1 MKKKGTGREILKIIL
16 ASGVLVVLTYM
27 CVKTGI
33 FSGVG
38 SLIDISF
45 DTILKII
52 IAVAFIQVVGGVLIV
67 VLSLFKN
74 KSGRVGTMSTVLIS
88 IVKYSMRIIGFCWV
102 LTIIGVNVSTIFA
115 SIGILALIIGFG
127 AESLVADIVT
137 GVFVL
142 FENEYNIGDIIEVD
156 GFRGTVTEIGIR
168 TVSVQ
173 DSGGNIKIINNSDL
187 KNIINRSNQK
197 STAVCDIGVAYETD
211 LEEFDKLVI
220 KIIDE
225 ITDRNPEAFKSGIKY
240 LGVQEL
246 GDFSITLRFVAEAEE
261 NNVFATRRLLNKE
274 LKTAFDRHNV
284 SIPFPQIQ
292 VRNR

>member
-1 MKKKGTGREILKIIL
+1 MKKKGTGREILKIFL

-33 FSGVG
+33 FPGVG

-67 VLSLFKN
+67 ALSLFKN

-142 FENEYNIGDIIEVD
+142 FEKEYNIGDIIEVD

-261 NNVFATRRLLNKE
+261 NKVFATRRLLNKE

-284 SIPFPQIQ
+284 SIPFPQIE

>member
-1 MKKKGTGREILKIIL
+1 MKKKGTGREILKIFL

-33 FSGVG
+33 FPGVN

-67 VLSLFKN
+67 ALSLFKN

-225 ITDRNPEAFKSGIKY
+225 ITERNPEAFKSGIKY

-261 NNVFATRRLLNKE
+261 NKVFATRRLLNKE

>member
-1 MKKKGTGREILKIIL
+1 MKKKGTGREILKIFL
-16 ASGVLVVLTYM
+16 ASGVLVILTYM

-33 FSGVG
+33 FPGVG

-67 VLSLFKN
+67 ALSLFKN

-197 STAVCDIGVAYETD
+197 STAVCDIGIAYETD

-261 NNVFATRRLLNKE
+261 NKVFATRRLLNKE

>member
-1 MKKKGTGREILKIIL
+1 MKKKGTGREILKIFL
-16 ASGVLVVLTYM
+16 ASAVLVVLTYM

-33 FSGVG
+33 FPGVG

-67 VLSLFKN
+67 ALSLFKN
-74 KSGRVGTMSTVLIS
+74 KSGRIGTMSTVLIS

-173 DSGGNIKIINNSDL
+173 DSGDNIKIINNSDL

>member
-16 ASGVLVVLTYM
+16 ASAVLVVLTYM

-33 FSGVG
+33 FPGVG

-88 IVKYSMRIIGFCWV
+88 IIKYSMRIIGFCWV

-261 NNVFATRRLLNKE
+261 NKVFATRRLLNKE
-274 LKTAFDRHNV
+274 LKIAFDRHNV

>member
-33 FSGVG
+33 FPGVG

-67 VLSLFKN
+67 ALSLFKS

-88 IVKYSMRIIGFCWV
+88 IIKYSMRIIGFCWV

-142 FENEYNIGDIIEVD
+142 FEKIFLIFFNFFLKRKKTADKRRTLQIIEILSSI
-156 GFRGTVTEIGIR
+156 GGLSYTSGLTVRKELFILWLYI
-168 TVSVQ
+168 VSV
-173 DSGGNIKIINNSDL
+173 SD
-187 KNIINRSNQK
+187 R
-197 STAVCDIGVAYETD
+197 
-211 LEEFDKLVI
+211 
-220 KIIDE
+220 
-225 ITDRNPEAFKSGIKY
+225 P
-240 LGVQEL
+240 
-246 GDFSITLRFVAEAEE
+246 
-261 NNVFATRRLLNKE
+261 
-274 LKTAFDRHNV
+274 
-284 SIPFPQIQ
+284 
-292 VRNR
+292 

>member
-1 MKKKGTGREILKIIL
+1 MKKKGTGREILKILL
-16 ASGVLVVLTYM
+16 ASAVLVVLTYM

-33 FSGVG
+33 FPGVG

-52 IAVAFIQVVGGVLIV
+52 IAVVFIQVVGGVLIV

-88 IVKYSMRIIGFCWV
+88 IIKYSMRIIGFCWV

-261 NNVFATRRLLNKE
+261 NKVFATRRLLNKE

-284 SIPFPQIQ
+284 SIPFPQIE

>member
-1 MKKKGTGREILKIIL
+1 MKKKGTGREILKIFL

-33 FSGVG
+33 FPGVG

-246 GDFSITLRFVAEAEE
+246 GDFSVTLRFVAEAEE
-261 NNVFATRRLLNKE
+261 NKVFATRRLLNKE

>member
-1 MKKKGTGREILKIIL
+1 MKKKGTGREILKIFL

-27 CVKTGI
+27 CIKTGI
-33 FSGVG
+33 FPGVG

-52 IAVAFIQVVGGVLIV
+52 IAIAFIQVVGGVLIV
-67 VLSLFKN
+67 ALSLFKN

-261 NNVFATRRLLNKE
+261 NKVFATRRLLNKE
-274 LKTAFDRHNV
+274 LKIAFDRHNV

>member
-1 MKKKGTGREILKIIL
+1 MKKKGTGREILKIFL
-16 ASGVLVVLTYM
+16 ASGVLVILTYM

-33 FSGVG
+33 FPGVG

-52 IAVAFIQVVGGVLIV
+52 IAIAFIQVVGGVLIV

-261 NNVFATRRLLNKE
+261 NKVFATRRLLNKE

>member
-1 MKKKGTGREILKIIL
+1 MKKKGTGREILKILL
-16 ASGVLVVLTYM
+16 ASAVLVVLTYM
-27 CVKTGI
+27 CIKTGI
-33 FSGVG
+33 FPGVG

-52 IAVAFIQVVGGVLIV
+52 IAIAFIQVVGGVLIV

-88 IVKYSMRIIGFCWV
+88 IIKYSMRIIGFCWV

-225 ITDRNPEAFKSGIKY
+225 IIDRNPEAFKSGIKY

>member
-1 MKKKGTGREILKIIL
+1 MKKKGTGREILKIFL
-16 ASGVLVVLTYM
+16 ASGVLVILTYM

-33 FSGVG
+33 FTGVG

-52 IAVAFIQVVGGVLIV
+52 IAIAFIQVVGGVLIV
-67 VLSLFKN
+67 ALSLFKN

-261 NNVFATRRLLNKE
+261 NKVFATRRLLNKE

>member
-1 MKKKGTGREILKIIL
+1 MKKKGTGREILKILL
-16 ASGVLVVLTYM
+16 ASAVLVVLTYM

-33 FSGVG
+33 FPGVG

-211 LEEFDKLVI
+211 LEKFDKLVI

-274 LKTAFDRHNV
+274 LKIAFDRHNV

>member
-1 MKKKGTGREILKIIL
+1 MKKKGTGREILKILL
-16 ASGVLVVLTYM
+16 ASAVLVVLTYM

-33 FSGVG
+33 FRGVG

-74 KSGRVGTMSTVLIS
+74 KSGRIGTMSTVLIS

-261 NNVFATRRLLNKE
+261 NKVFATRRLLNKE
-274 LKTAFDRHNV
+274 LKIAFDRHNV
-284 SIPFPQIQ
+284 SIPFPQIE

>member
-1 MKKKGTGREILKIIL
+1 M
-16 ASGVLVVLTYM
+16 
-27 CVKTGI
+27 
-33 FSGVG
+33 
-38 SLIDISF
+38 
-45 DTILKII
+45 
-52 IAVAFIQVVGGVLIV
+52 
-67 VLSLFKN
+67 
-74 KSGRVGTMSTVLIS
+74 
-88 IVKYSMRIIGFCWV
+88 
-102 LTIIGVNVSTIFA
+102 
-115 SIGILALIIGFG
+115 
-127 AESLVADIVT
+127 
-137 GVFVL
+137 
-142 FENEYNIGDIIEVD
+142 
-156 GFRGTVTEIGIR
+156 TEIGIR

-274 LKTAFDRHNV
+274 LKIAFDRHNV

>member
-1 MKKKGTGREILKIIL
+1 MKKKGTGREILKILL
-16 ASGVLVVLTYM
+16 ASAVLVVLTYM

-33 FSGVG
+33 FPGVG

-225 ITDRNPEAFKSGIKY
+225 IIDRNPEVFKSGIKY

-246 GDFSITLRFVAEAEE
+246 GDFSITLRFAAEAEE
-261 NNVFATRRLLNKE
+261 NKVFATRRLLNKE

-284 SIPFPQIQ
+284 SIPFPQIE

>member
-16 ASGVLVVLTYM
+16 ASAVLVVLTYM

-33 FSGVG
+33 FPGVG

-261 NNVFATRRLLNKE
+261 NKVFATRRLLNKE

>member
-1 MKKKGTGREILKIIL
+1 MKKKGTGREILKILL
-16 ASGVLVVLTYM
+16 ASAVLVVLTYM

-33 FSGVG
+33 FPGVG

-67 VLSLFKN
+67 ALSLFKN

-88 IVKYSMRIIGFCWV
+88 IVKYSMRIIGFCW
-102 LTIIGVNVSTIFA
+102 VNVSTIFA

-197 STAVCDIGVAYETD
+197 STAVCDIGIAYETD

-261 NNVFATRRLLNKE
+261 NKVFATRRLLNKE
-274 LKTAFDRHNV
+274 LKIAFDRHDV

>member
-1 MKKKGTGREILKIIL
+1 MKKKGTGREILKILL

-33 FSGVG
+33 FPGVG

-225 ITDRNPEAFKSGIKY
+225 IIDRNPEVFKSGIKY

-246 GDFSITLRFVAEAEE
+246 GDFSITLRFAAEAEE
-261 NNVFATRRLLNKE
+261 NKVFATRRLLNKE

>member
-1 MKKKGTGREILKIIL
+1 MKKKGTGREILKILL
-16 ASGVLVVLTYM
+16 ASAVLVVLTYM

-33 FSGVG
+33 FPGVG

-88 IVKYSMRIIGFCWV
+88 IIKYSMRIIGFCWV

-225 ITDRNPEAFKSGIKY
+225 IIDRNPEVFKSGIKY

-246 GDFSITLRFVAEAEE
+246 GDFSITLRFAAEAEE
-261 NNVFATRRLLNKE
+261 NKVFATRRLLNKE

>member
-33 FSGVG
+33 FPGVG

-88 IVKYSMRIIGFCWV
+88 IIKYSMRIIGFCWV

-225 ITDRNPEAFKSGIKY
+225 IIDRNPEVFKSGIKY

-246 GDFSITLRFVAEAEE
+246 GDFSITLRFAAEAEE
-261 NNVFATRRLLNKE
+261 NKVFATRRLLNKE

-284 SIPFPQIQ
+284 SIPFPQIE

>member
-1 MKKKGTGREILKIIL
+1 MKKKGTGREILKIFL

-33 FSGVG
+33 FPGVG

-225 ITDRNPEAFKSGIKY
+225 IIDRNPEVFKSGIKY

-246 GDFSITLRFVAEAEE
+246 GDFSITLRFAAEAEE
-261 NNVFATRRLLNKE
+261 NKVFATRRLLNKE

>member
-16 ASGVLVVLTYM
+16 ASAVLVVLTYM

-33 FSGVG
+33 FPGVG

-102 LTIIGVNVSTIFA
+102 LTIIGVNISTIFA

-197 STAVCDIGVAYETD
+197 STAVCDI
-211 LEEFDKLVI
+211 LVI

-225 ITDRNPEAFKSGIKY
+225 LT
-240 LGVQEL
+240 
-246 GDFSITLRFVAEAEE
+246 
-261 NNVFATRRLLNKE
+261 
-274 LKTAFDRHNV
+274 
-284 SIPFPQIQ
+284 
-292 VRNR
+292 

>member
-1 MKKKGTGREILKIIL
+1 MKKKGTGREILKIFL

-33 FSGVG
+33 FPGVG

-45 DTILKII
+45 DTLLKII

-88 IVKYSMRIIGFCWV
+88 IIKYSMRIIGFCWV

-225 ITDRNPEAFKSGIKY
+225 ITDRNPEVFKSGIKY

-246 GDFSITLRFVAEAEE
+246 GDFSITLRFAAEAEE
-261 NNVFATRRLLNKE
+261 NKVFATRRLLNKE
-274 LKTAFDRHNV
+274 LKIAFDRHNV
-284 SIPFPQIQ
+284 SIPFPQIE

>member
-1 MKKKGTGREILKIIL
+1 MKKKGTGREILKILL
-16 ASGVLVVLTYM
+16 ASAVLVVLTYM

-33 FSGVG
+33 FPGVG

-88 IVKYSMRIIGFCWV
+88 IIKYSMRIIGFCWV

-225 ITDRNPEAFKSGIKY
+225 IIGRNPEVFKSGIKY

-246 GDFSITLRFVAEAEE
+246 GDFSITMRFAAEAEE
-261 NNVFATRRLLNKE
+261 NKVFATRRLLNKE

-284 SIPFPQIQ
+284 SIPFPQIE

>member
-1 MKKKGTGREILKIIL
+1 MKKKGTGREILKIFL

-27 CVKTGI
+27 CIKTGI
-33 FSGVG
+33 FPGVG

-225 ITDRNPEAFKSGIKY
+225 IIDRNPEVFKSGIKY

-246 GDFSITLRFVAEAEE
+246 GDFSITLRFAAEAEE
-261 NNVFATRRLLNKE
+261 NKVFATRRLLNKE

>member
-1 MKKKGTGREILKIIL
+1 MKKKGTGREILKILL
-16 ASGVLVVLTYM
+16 ASAVLVILTYM

-33 FSGVG
+33 FPGVG

-45 DTILKII
+45 DKILKII
-52 IAVAFIQVVGGVLIV
+52 IAVDFIQVVGGVLIV

-274 LKTAFDRHNV
+274 LKIAFDRHNV
-284 SIPFPQIQ
+284 SIPFPQIE

>member
-33 FSGVG
+33 FPGVG

-88 IVKYSMRIIGFCWV
+88 IIKYSMRIIGFCWV

-225 ITDRNPEAFKSGIKY
+225 ITDRNPEVFKSGIKY

-246 GDFSITLRFVAEAEE
+246 GDFSITLRFAAEAEE
-261 NNVFATRRLLNKE
+261 NKVFATRRLLNKE

>member
-16 ASGVLVVLTYM
+16 ASAVLVVLTYM

-33 FSGVG
+33 FPGVG

-102 LTIIGVNVSTIFA
+102 LTIIGVNISTIFA

-225 ITDRNPEAFKSGIKY
+225 ITERNPEAFKSGIKY

-261 NNVFATRRLLNKE
+261 NKVFATRRLLNKE
-274 LKTAFDRHNV
+274 LKIAFDRHNV

>member
-33 FSGVG
+33 FPGVG

-52 IAVAFIQVVGGVLIV
+52 IAIAFIQVVGGVLIV

-88 IVKYSMRIIGFCWV
+88 IIKYSMRIIGFCWD

-261 NNVFATRRLLNKE
+261 NKVFATRRLLNKE
-274 LKTAFDRHNV
+274 LKIAFDRHNV
-284 SIPFPQIQ
+284 SIPFPQIE

>member
-33 FSGVG
+33 FPGVG

-52 IAVAFIQVVGGVLIV
+52 IAIAFIQVVGGVLIV

-88 IVKYSMRIIGFCWV
+88 IIKYSMRIIGFCWV

-261 NNVFATRRLLNKE
+261 NKVFATRRLLNKE
-274 LKTAFDRHNV
+274 LKIAFDRHNV

>member
-1 MKKKGTGREILKIIL
+1 MKKKGTGREILKIFL
-16 ASGVLVVLTYM
+16 ASAVLVVLTYM

-33 FSGVG
+33 FPGVG

-52 IAVAFIQVVGGVLIV
+52 IAIAFIQVVGGVLIV

-74 KSGRVGTMSTVLIS
+74 KSGRIGTMSTVLIS
-88 IVKYSMRIIGFCWV
+88 IIKYSMRIIGFCWV

-197 STAVCDIGVAYETD
+197 STAVCDIGIAYETD

-246 GDFSITLRFVAEAEE
+246 GDFSITLRFAAEAEE
-261 NNVFATRRLLNKE
+261 NKVFATRRLLNKE
-274 LKTAFDRHNV
+274 LKIAFDRHNV
-284 SIPFPQIQ
+284 SIPFPQIE